1 MPKPP
6 PSPVAS
12 PRRRL
17 GRLRWPLAAAAL
29 LLPLAAAALLL
40 PLDRRTAWEQA
51 PLARRLPRDEPP
63 TLSLWANRLGPLL
76 REAEALGPPPD
87 GRARLLP
94 WLERQCSITR
104 RIQELQRHSGRRVES
119 AAEMGRPPYCED
131 LPLVERAT
139 RPAAPPSAPPAPPAP
154 PASPAP

>member
-1 MPKPP
+1 MSATPP
-6 PSPVAS
+6 
-12 PRRRL
+12 
-17 GRLRWPLAAAAL
+17 RLRPLWLLLAASAV
-29 LLPLAAAALLL
+29 LLPALLLL
-40 PLDRRTAWEQA
+40 PLDRRTAWEDS
-51 PLARRLPRDEPP
+51 PLARERPRDEPP

-76 REAEALGPPPD
+76 RESEALGPPPT

-94 WLERQCSITR
+94 WLAQQCSITQ

-139 RPAAPPSAPPAPPAP
+139 RPAAAAAP
-154 PASPAP
+154 SPARRSP